1 MYMLYVLTSCSG
13 PIHKT
18 MSFIGFQTNKIC
30 VKTPRYLSYVDY
42 YRRYSQ
48 FGDFMERAY
57 GRPFEMYIL

>member
-1 MYMLYVLTSCSG
+1 MYMLYALTCCSG

-18 MSFIGFQTNKIC
+18 MLLLDFSPQKIC
-30 VKTPRYLSYVDY
+30 VWTPRYLSYVDY

-48 FGDFMERAY
+48 FADSMDRAY